1 MNNASEQSGQLVDAP
16 PVAFERPN
24 TLARPKGNIDP
35 PIVVLLMLVAC
46 IPLILVLARIIALPG
61 VSIPAFFEFSLL
73 KSLGT
78 HLNQSFAFEWI
89 PPTDRSTVLYI
100 LLLPTGALIVS
111 LFRLT
116 LGLRILGFRAI
127 LIAIGFQEAGV
138 VPSLLLLGF
147 VVGLL
152 LVIRPS
158 MRRIRLPLFSRI
170 SIILCLT
177 AMVMASALLLA
188 PIVRSEILWSVA
200 FFPVIIV
207 AMMAEGIARTVAKD
221 NAVTAIWRA
230 SWTLMASVV
239 FAFVSTRTSVRF
251 GMIHFP
257 ELMLTQLI
265 CIVLISEY
273 FDFRLLEQWPNRL
286 SRMLEGQKL
295 WRTDKPVVA
304 VVHNRWNRGVIGR
317 LGTPAPSK
325 YRKRS
330 VQPAVD
336 ALRDEGFMV
345 KVYEGDITLLSEL
358 HKLIP
363 PNPMTR
369 APGGIVFN
377 LATGVQGSGRF
388 CQIPAMLELAGVA
401 FTGPDPVAQANMLDR
416 YVLLTLLSNADIAV
430 PQFVL
435 SSAMAATINNLEY
448 PVSVRARREPDESS
462 IKVRNFAELEAAVE
476 QVQQSTGLPAL
487 LEERIAGREIRVC
500 LIGNGELEC
509 LPILERR
516 PTRQPRKQCPAKLD
530 DSDADRL
537 RETAFKAFNASGC
550 RDYARIDLRLT
561 DDGQPI
567 VIDVKWDGVL
577 IPRGSFARAAEAAGY
592 SYARLLHRIIDTA
605 AVRYGARPAST
616 AMPSEATEF
625 STWLPGKRVNAQ

>member
-1 MNNASEQSGQLVDAP
+1 M
-16 PVAFERPN
+16 
-24 TLARPKGNIDP
+24 
-35 PIVVLLMLVAC
+35 
-46 IPLILVLARIIALPG
+46 
-61 VSIPAFFEFSLL
+61 
-73 KSLGT
+73 
-78 HLNQSFAFEWI
+78 
-89 PPTDRSTVLYI
+89 
-100 LLLPTGALIVS
+100 
-111 LFRLT
+111 LT
-116 LGLRILGFRAI
+116 L
-127 LIAIGFQEAGV
+127 
-138 VPSLLLLGF
+138 
-147 VVGLL
+147 
-152 LVIRPS
+152 
-158 MRRIRLPLFSRI
+158 
-170 SIILCLT
+170 
-177 AMVMASALLLA
+177 
-188 PIVRSEILWSVA
+188 
-200 FFPVIIV
+200 
-207 AMMAEGIARTVAKD
+207 
-221 NAVTAIWRA
+221 
-230 SWTLMASVV
+230 
-239 FAFVSTRTSVRF
+239 
-251 GMIHFP
+251 
-257 ELMLTQLI
+257 LI

-435 SSAMAATINNLEY
+435 SSAKAATINNLEY

-462 IKVRNFAELEAAVE
+462 IKARNFAELEAAVE

-577 IPRGSFARAAEAAGY
+577 TPRGSFARAAEAAGY

-605 AVRYGARPAST
+605 AMRYGARPAST
-616 AMPSEATEF
+616 TMPFEAAEF

>member
-1 MNNASEQSGQLVDAP
+1 MNNASEHSGQLIDAP
-16 PVAFERPN
+16 TAAFERPN
-24 TLARPKGNIDP
+24 TLAQPKGNIDP
-35 PIVVLLMLVAC
+35 PVVVLLILVAC
-46 IPLILVLARIIALPG
+46 IPLILALARILALPG
-61 VSIPAFFEFSLL
+61 VSVPAVFEFSLL
-73 KSLGT
+73 KSLGV

-100 LLLPTGALIVS
+100 LLLPTGALIIT

-116 LGLRILGFRAI
+116 FGLRILGFRAI

-138 VPSLLLLGF
+138 VPSLLLLCF

-158 MRRIRLPLFSRI
+158 MRRIRLPLFSRV

-188 PIVRSEILWSVA
+188 PIIRSEILWSVA

-221 NAVTAIWRA
+221 NAVTAAWRA
-230 SWTLMASVV
+230 SWTLVAAVV

-273 FDFRLLEQWPNRL
+273 LDLRLLEHWPNRL

-295 WRTDKPVVA
+295 WRNEKPVVA
-304 VVHNRWNRGVIGR
+304 IVHNRWNRGVIGR
-317 LGTPAPSK
+317 LGTPAPAK

-336 ALRDEGFMV
+336 ALRDEGFKV
-345 KVYEGDITLLSEL
+345 KVYEGDITLLTEL
-358 HKLIP
+358 QTLIP
-363 PNPMTR
+363 PNPLTR

-416 YVLLTLLSNADIAV
+416 YVLLTLLRNADIRV
-430 PQFVL
+430 PRFIL
-435 SSAMAATINNLEY
+435 SSASAATINSLDY
-448 PVSVRARREPDESS
+448 PVSVRLRREPDEHS
-462 IKVRNFAELEAAVE
+462 IKVKNFSELEAAVE
-476 QVQQSTGLPAL
+476 QAQKSTGLPAL
-487 LEERIAGREIRVC
+487 LEERISGREMRVC

-516 PTRQPRKQCPAKLD
+516 PTRHQRKQCPAELD
-530 DSDADRL
+530 DADADRL
-537 RETAFKAFNASGC
+537 RQTAFKAFNAAGC
-550 RDYARIDLRLT
+550 RDYARIDLLLT
-561 DDGQPI
+561 DDGEPI
-567 VIDVKWDGVL
+567 VIDVKWDDIL
-577 IPRGSFARAAEAAGY
+577 APRGSFVRAAEAAGY
-592 SYARLLHRIIDTA
+592 SYARLIHRIVDTA
-605 AVRYGARPAST
+605 AMRYGLLPAST
-616 AMPSEATEF
+616 AMPFEATES